1 MKKLI
6 FIYLCSWTLIVY
18 NFACTNQ
25 HFEKEKAQQT
35 TLQKESLE
43 RNFYLRSESSM
54 AGTAKDF
61 IVSALPVV
69 IAFHFNGNPLA
80 VQRAIHQAHLLTA
93 PAEYLFLVCRNLRI

>member
-25 HFEKEKAQQT
+25 HFEKEKARHT

-43 RNFYLRSESSM
+43 KNFYLRSESSVT
-54 AGTAKDF
+54 GSAKDL
-61 IVSALPVV
+61 IASAFPVV
-69 IAFHFNGNPLA
+69 IAFHFNGNPRFA
-80 VQRAIHQAHLLTA
+80 PRVNHAAYFLTA
-93 PAEYLFLVCRNLRI
+93 PAGYLFLACRNLRI